1 MTDVR
6 DEELSEGIKALVE
19 QAKTIAML
27 LVSLENL
34 LKIADNWPMSA
45 AYRKQITDEAKA
57 AMAKAKGT

>member
-6 DEELSEGIKALVE
+6 DEELSKGIEALGQRAMTIHMLIKA
-19 QAKTIAML
+19 
-27 LVSLENL
+27 LENL

-57 AMAKAKGT
+57 AIAKAKGT